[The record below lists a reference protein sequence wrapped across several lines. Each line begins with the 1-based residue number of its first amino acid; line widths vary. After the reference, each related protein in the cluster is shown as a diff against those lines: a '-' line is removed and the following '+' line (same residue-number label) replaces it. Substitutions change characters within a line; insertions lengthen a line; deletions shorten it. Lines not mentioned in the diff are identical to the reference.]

1 MNPQGN
7 TMQPPAPLARKAER
21 VLMTIAAAYNVI
33 MASIT
38 LFMFT
43 SWFKG
48 QAYDLLEHNGL
59 LKTDYSAVDNA
70 STVVGIYALLVLI
83 IGIVSFIM
91 SMRCLAPG
99 TTSRWVII
107 WLAIVVVFS
116 LGTMDLIGLALYS
129 ITGYYAKKLIYYKN
143 IISQTSE
150 VIEEYPFPIV
160 RLADLYLM
168 YAEAL
173 NEATDNGEFVPT
185 EVYTNIDIV
194 RERSGLEGVID
205 SWKKYSTNP
214 NKPSTKE
221 GMREIIRRE
230 RQIELALEGIRYHDL
245 RRWKLAKSTYNNT
258 FVRGWSID
266 QENTEDYYVVRNI
279 AQKKYSQKDYLW
291 PVKYDDIIKN
301 PNLKQN
307 PGW

>member
-129 ITGYYAKKLIYYKN
+129 ITLVIY
-143 IISQTSE
+143 
-150 VIEEYPFPIV
+150 
-160 RLADLYLM
+160 LARNKAIAAQQAGLALY
-168 YAEAL
+168 EA
-173 NEATDNGEFVPT
+173 GHYHT
-185 EVYTNIDIV
+185 ELPY
-194 RERSGLEGVID
+194 RERLKAYLDTACPGVEFIV
-205 SWKKYSTNP
+205 SES
-214 NKPSTKE
+214 
-221 GMREIIRRE
+221 E
-230 RQIELALEGIRYHDL
+230 RPPMETL
-245 RRWKLAKSTYNNT
+245 
-258 FVRGWSID
+258 
-266 QENTEDYYVVRNI
+266 
-279 AQKKYSQKDYLW
+279 
-291 PVKYDDIIKN
+291 
-301 PNLKQN
+301 
-307 PGW
+307 

>member
-107 WLAIVVVFS
+107 VVVFS

-129 ITGYYAKKLIYYKN
+129 ITLVIYLARNKA
-143 IISQTSE
+143 IAAQQD
-150 VIEEYPFPIV
+150 VI
-160 RLADLYLM
+160 RTWAR
-168 YAEAL
+168 
-173 NEATDNGEFVPT
+173 THQG
-185 EVYTNIDIV
+185 
-194 RERSGLEGVID
+194 
-205 SWKKYSTNP
+205 
-214 NKPSTKE
+214 
-221 GMREIIRRE
+221 
-230 RQIELALEGIRYHDL
+230 
-245 RRWKLAKSTYNNT
+245 
-258 FVRGWSID
+258 
-266 QENTEDYYVVRNI
+266 
-279 AQKKYSQKDYLW
+279 
-291 PVKYDDIIKN
+291 
-301 PNLKQN
+301 
-307 PGW
+307 

>member
-129 ITGYYAKKLIYYKN
+129 ITLVIY
-143 IISQTSE
+143 
-150 VIEEYPFPIV
+150 
-160 RLADLYLM
+160 LARNKAIAAQHDPHM
-168 YAEAL
+168 GPHA
-173 NEATDNGEFVPT
+173 
-185 EVYTNIDIV
+185 
-194 RERSGLEGVID
+194 SGLILLPEESCRSRG
-205 SWKKYSTNP
+205 
-214 NKPSTKE
+214 
-221 GMREIIRRE
+221 GGFLRIR
-230 RQIELALEGIRYHDL
+230 AY
-245 RRWKLAKSTYNNT
+245 
-258 FVRGWSID
+258 
-266 QENTEDYYVVRNI
+266 
-279 AQKKYSQKDYLW
+279 
-291 PVKYDDIIKN
+291 
-301 PNLKQN
+301 
-307 PGW
+307 

>member
-91 SMRCLAPG
+91 SIAVSRSRHHQRDHLAGNRGGLLPG
-99 TTSRWVII
+99 HDGPHRPCTVFHHLGHLSGPQQGHRAQQD
-107 WLAIVVVFS
+107 AIR
-116 LGTMDLIGLALYS
+116 TWPAR
-129 ITGYYAKKLIYYKN
+129 
-143 IISQTSE
+143 IS
-150 VIEEYPFPIV
+150 
-160 RLADLYLM
+160 
-168 YAEAL
+168 
-173 NEATDNGEFVPT
+173 
-185 EVYTNIDIV
+185 
-194 RERSGLEGVID
+194 
-205 SWKKYSTNP
+205 
-214 NKPSTKE
+214 
-221 GMREIIRRE
+221 
-230 RQIELALEGIRYHDL
+230 
-245 RRWKLAKSTYNNT
+245 
-258 FVRGWSID
+258 
-266 QENTEDYYVVRNI
+266 
-279 AQKKYSQKDYLW
+279 
-291 PVKYDDIIKN
+291 
-301 PNLKQN
+301 
-307 PGW
+307 

>member
-99 TTSRWVII
+99 TTSRWVT
-107 WLAIVVVFS
+107 VFHH
-116 LGTMDLIGLALYS
+116 LGHLSGPQQGHRGAAGCDPHMGPHA
-129 ITGYYAKKLIYYKN
+129 
-143 IISQTSE
+143 
-150 VIEEYPFPIV
+150 
-160 RLADLYLM
+160 
-168 YAEAL
+168 
-173 NEATDNGEFVPT
+173 
-185 EVYTNIDIV
+185 
-194 RERSGLEGVID
+194 SGLILLPEESCRSRG
-205 SWKKYSTNP
+205 
-214 NKPSTKE
+214 
-221 GMREIIRRE
+221 GGFLRIR
-230 RQIELALEGIRYHDL
+230 AY
-245 RRWKLAKSTYNNT
+245 
-258 FVRGWSID
+258 
-266 QENTEDYYVVRNI
+266 
-279 AQKKYSQKDYLW
+279 
-291 PVKYDDIIKN
+291 
-301 PNLKQN
+301 
-307 PGW
+307 

>member
-91 SMRCLAPG
+91 S
-99 TTSRWVII
+99 SRWVII

-129 ITGYYAKKLIYYKN
+129 ITLVIYLARNKA
-143 IISQTSE
+143 IAAQQD
-150 VIEEYPFPIV
+150 VI
-160 RLADLYLM
+160 RTWAR
-168 YAEAL
+168 
-173 NEATDNGEFVPT
+173 THQG
-185 EVYTNIDIV
+185 
-194 RERSGLEGVID
+194 
-205 SWKKYSTNP
+205 
-214 NKPSTKE
+214 
-221 GMREIIRRE
+221 
-230 RQIELALEGIRYHDL
+230 
-245 RRWKLAKSTYNNT
+245 
-258 FVRGWSID
+258 
-266 QENTEDYYVVRNI
+266 
-279 AQKKYSQKDYLW
+279 
-291 PVKYDDIIKN
+291 
-301 PNLKQN
+301 
-307 PGW
+307 

>member
-33 MASIT
+33 MASIP

-91 SMRCLAPG
+91 SMRCRAPG

-129 ITGYYAKKLIYYKN
+129 ITLVIYLARNKA
-143 IISQTSE
+143 IAAQQD
-150 VIEEYPFPIV
+150 VI
-160 RLADLYLM
+160 RTWAR
-168 YAEAL
+168 
-173 NEATDNGEFVPT
+173 THQG
-185 EVYTNIDIV
+185 
-194 RERSGLEGVID
+194 
-205 SWKKYSTNP
+205 
-214 NKPSTKE
+214 
-221 GMREIIRRE
+221 
-230 RQIELALEGIRYHDL
+230 
-245 RRWKLAKSTYNNT
+245 
-258 FVRGWSID
+258 
-266 QENTEDYYVVRNI
+266 
-279 AQKKYSQKDYLW
+279 
-291 PVKYDDIIKN
+291 
-301 PNLKQN
+301 
-307 PGW
+307 

>member
-1 MNPQGN
+1 
-7 TMQPPAPLARKAER
+7 
-21 VLMTIAAAYNVI
+21 MTIAAAYNVI

-129 ITGYYAKKLIYYKN
+129 ITLVIY
-143 IISQTSE
+143 
-150 VIEEYPFPIV
+150 
-160 RLADLYLM
+160 LARNKAIAAQQAGLVLY
-168 YAEAL
+168 EA
-173 NEATDNGEFVPT
+173 GHYHT
-185 EVYTNIDIV
+185 ELPY
-194 RERSGLEGVID
+194 RERLKAYLDTACPGVEFIV
-205 SWKKYSTNP
+205 SES
-214 NKPSTKE
+214 
-221 GMREIIRRE
+221 E
-230 RQIELALEGIRYHDL
+230 RPPMETL
-245 RRWKLAKSTYNNT
+245 
-258 FVRGWSID
+258 
-266 QENTEDYYVVRNI
+266 
-279 AQKKYSQKDYLW
+279 
-291 PVKYDDIIKN
+291 
-301 PNLKQN
+301 
-307 PGW
+307 

>member
-59 LKTDYSAVDNA
+59 LKTDNA

-129 ITGYYAKKLIYYKN
+129 ITLVIYLARNKA
-143 IISQTSE
+143 IAAQQD
-150 VIEEYPFPIV
+150 VI
-160 RLADLYLM
+160 RTWAR
-168 YAEAL
+168 
-173 NEATDNGEFVPT
+173 THQG
-185 EVYTNIDIV
+185 
-194 RERSGLEGVID
+194 
-205 SWKKYSTNP
+205 
-214 NKPSTKE
+214 
-221 GMREIIRRE
+221 
-230 RQIELALEGIRYHDL
+230 
-245 RRWKLAKSTYNNT
+245 
-258 FVRGWSID
+258 
-266 QENTEDYYVVRNI
+266 
-279 AQKKYSQKDYLW
+279 
-291 PVKYDDIIKN
+291 
-301 PNLKQN
+301 
-307 PGW
+307 

>member
-129 ITGYYAKKLIYYKN
+129 ITLVIYLARNKAIAAQQDAIRTWARTHQGYSSFPKKAVALVAAVFSYPRMLTRY
-143 IISQTSE
+143 
-150 VIEEYPFPIV
+150 VIEPAIHLSASFIHNHKVGP
-160 RLADLYLM
+160 
-168 YAEAL
+168 
-173 NEATDNGEFVPT
+173 
-185 EVYTNIDIV
+185 
-194 RERSGLEGVID
+194 
-205 SWKKYSTNP
+205 
-214 NKPSTKE
+214 
-221 GMREIIRRE
+221 
-230 RQIELALEGIRYHDL
+230 
-245 RRWKLAKSTYNNT
+245 
-258 FVRGWSID
+258 
-266 QENTEDYYVVRNI
+266 
-279 AQKKYSQKDYLW
+279 
-291 PVKYDDIIKN
+291 
-301 PNLKQN
+301 
-307 PGW
+307 

>member
-107 WLAIVVVFS
+107 WLAIVVVFHH
-116 LGTMDLIGLALYS
+116 LGHLSGPQQGHRGAAGCDPHMGPHA
-129 ITGYYAKKLIYYKN
+129 
-143 IISQTSE
+143 
-150 VIEEYPFPIV
+150 
-160 RLADLYLM
+160 
-168 YAEAL
+168 
-173 NEATDNGEFVPT
+173 
-185 EVYTNIDIV
+185 
-194 RERSGLEGVID
+194 SGLILLPEESCRSRG
-205 SWKKYSTNP
+205 
-214 NKPSTKE
+214 
-221 GMREIIRRE
+221 GGFLRIR
-230 RQIELALEGIRYHDL
+230 AC
-245 RRWKLAKSTYNNT
+245 
-258 FVRGWSID
+258 
-266 QENTEDYYVVRNI
+266 
-279 AQKKYSQKDYLW
+279 
-291 PVKYDDIIKN
+291 
-301 PNLKQN
+301 
-307 PGW
+307 

>member
-116 LGTMDLIGLALYS
+116 PGHDGPHRPCTVFHHPGHLSGPQQGHRGAAGCDPHMGPHA
-129 ITGYYAKKLIYYKN
+129 
-143 IISQTSE
+143 
-150 VIEEYPFPIV
+150 
-160 RLADLYLM
+160 
-168 YAEAL
+168 
-173 NEATDNGEFVPT
+173 
-185 EVYTNIDIV
+185 
-194 RERSGLEGVID
+194 SGLILLPEESCRSRG
-205 SWKKYSTNP
+205 
-214 NKPSTKE
+214 
-221 GMREIIRRE
+221 GGFLRIR
-230 RQIELALEGIRYHDL
+230 AC
-245 RRWKLAKSTYNNT
+245 
-258 FVRGWSID
+258 
-266 QENTEDYYVVRNI
+266 
-279 AQKKYSQKDYLW
+279 
-291 PVKYDDIIKN
+291 
-301 PNLKQN
+301 
-307 PGW
+307 

>member
-91 SMRCLAPG
+91 SITVSRSRHHQPVGDHLAG
-99 TTSRWVII
+99 NRGG
-107 WLAIVVVFS
+107 LL

-129 ITGYYAKKLIYYKN
+129 ITLVIYLARNKA
-143 IISQTSE
+143 IAAQQD
-150 VIEEYPFPIV
+150 VI
-160 RLADLYLM
+160 RTWAR
-168 YAEAL
+168 
-173 NEATDNGEFVPT
+173 THQG
-185 EVYTNIDIV
+185 
-194 RERSGLEGVID
+194 
-205 SWKKYSTNP
+205 
-214 NKPSTKE
+214 
-221 GMREIIRRE
+221 
-230 RQIELALEGIRYHDL
+230 
-245 RRWKLAKSTYNNT
+245 
-258 FVRGWSID
+258 
-266 QENTEDYYVVRNI
+266 
-279 AQKKYSQKDYLW
+279 
-291 PVKYDDIIKN
+291 
-301 PNLKQN
+301 
-307 PGW
+307 

>member
-7 TMQPPAPLARKAER
+7 TMQPPAPLACKAER

-129 ITGYYAKKLIYYKN
+129 ITLVIYLARNKA
-143 IISQTSE
+143 IAAQQD
-150 VIEEYPFPIV
+150 VI
-160 RLADLYLM
+160 RTWAR
-168 YAEAL
+168 
-173 NEATDNGEFVPT
+173 THQG
-185 EVYTNIDIV
+185 
-194 RERSGLEGVID
+194 
-205 SWKKYSTNP
+205 
-214 NKPSTKE
+214 
-221 GMREIIRRE
+221 
-230 RQIELALEGIRYHDL
+230 
-245 RRWKLAKSTYNNT
+245 
-258 FVRGWSID
+258 
-266 QENTEDYYVVRNI
+266 
-279 AQKKYSQKDYLW
+279 
-291 PVKYDDIIKN
+291 
-301 PNLKQN
+301 
-307 PGW
+307 

>member
-129 ITGYYAKKLIYYKN
+129 ITLVIYLARNKAIAAQQDVIRTWARTHQANPPSRRKLSLPWRRLSSYPRMLTRY
-143 IISQTSE
+143 
-150 VIEEYPFPIV
+150 VIEHAIH
-160 RLADLYLM
+160 LS
-168 YAEAL
+168 
-173 NEATDNGEFVPT
+173 N
-185 EVYTNIDIV
+185 
-194 RERSGLEGVID
+194 S
-205 SWKKYSTNP
+205 
-214 NKPSTKE
+214 
-221 GMREIIRRE
+221 
-230 RQIELALEGIRYHDL
+230 
-245 RRWKLAKSTYNNT
+245 
-258 FVRGWSID
+258 SIH
-266 QENTEDYYVVRNI
+266 NHKVG
-279 AQKKYSQKDYLW
+279 
-291 PVKYDDIIKN
+291 P
-301 PNLKQN
+301 
-307 PGW
+307 

>member
-70 STVVGIYALLVLI
+70 STVTNIYALLVLI
-83 IGIVSFIM
+83 VGIVSFIM

-129 ITGYYAKKLIYYKN
+129 ITLVIY
-143 IISQTSE
+143 
-150 VIEEYPFPIV
+150 
-160 RLADLYLM
+160 LARNKAIAAQQAGLALY
-168 YAEAL
+168 EA
-173 NEATDNGEFVPT
+173 GHYHT
-185 EVYTNIDIV
+185 ELPY
-194 RERSGLEGVID
+194 RERLKAYLDTACPGVEFIV
-205 SWKKYSTNP
+205 SES
-214 NKPSTKE
+214 
-221 GMREIIRRE
+221 E
-230 RQIELALEGIRYHDL
+230 RPPMETL
-245 RRWKLAKSTYNNT
+245 
-258 FVRGWSID
+258 
-266 QENTEDYYVVRNI
+266 
-279 AQKKYSQKDYLW
+279 
-291 PVKYDDIIKN
+291 
-301 PNLKQN
+301 
-307 PGW
+307 

>member
-91 SMRCLAPG
+91 SIRCLAPG

-129 ITGYYAKKLIYYKN
+129 ITLVIY
-143 IISQTSE
+143 
-150 VIEEYPFPIV
+150 
-160 RLADLYLM
+160 LARNKAIAAQQAGLVLY
-168 YAEAL
+168 EA
-173 NEATDNGEFVPT
+173 GHYHT
-185 EVYTNIDIV
+185 ELPY
-194 RERSGLEGVID
+194 RERLKAYLDTACPGVEFIV
-205 SWKKYSTNP
+205 SESEHPPMET
-214 NKPSTKE
+214 
-221 GMREIIRRE
+221 
-230 RQIELALEGIRYHDL
+230 L
-245 RRWKLAKSTYNNT
+245 
-258 FVRGWSID
+258 
-266 QENTEDYYVVRNI
+266 
-279 AQKKYSQKDYLW
+279 
-291 PVKYDDIIKN
+291 
-301 PNLKQN
+301 
-307 PGW
+307 